1 MPKSRA
7 AFSRLP
13 HLCGTIGQSELRA
26 RFGTVCT
33 DSDTAWIM
41 FKEVLRECPSKFEA
55 KPKRFQPD
63 RTDCIPIGQASRA
76 LTAAQ
81 ISPSEMGAREVS
93 GTSHT
98 HKLTVWT
105 PKTIS

>member
-33 DSDTAWIM
+33 DSDTAWAVELVDLHTAE
-41 FKEVLRECPSKFEA
+41 F
-55 KPKRFQPD
+55 PD
-63 RTDCIPIGQASRA
+63 SVIHMTGFLP
-76 LTAAQ
+76 
-81 ISPSEMGAREVS
+81 VS
-93 GTSHT
+93 GYFCPE
-98 HKLTVWT
+98 LII
-105 PKTIS
+105 P